1 MTGLGRGVGE
11 QADTAV
17 ALVKARVPRIE
28 LLKKTGKE
36 NIQRTFIL
44 LYMCKIIC
52 IYVIN

>member
-17 ALVKARVPRIE
+17 ALVKAHVPRIE